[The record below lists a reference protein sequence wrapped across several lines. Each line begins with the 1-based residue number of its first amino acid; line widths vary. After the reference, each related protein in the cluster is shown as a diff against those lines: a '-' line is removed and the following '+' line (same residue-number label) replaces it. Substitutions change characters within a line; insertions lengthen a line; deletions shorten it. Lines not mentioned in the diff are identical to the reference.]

1 MERAIALLLSLLL
14 TPWLFLFGLVQTLRT
29 GALGR
34 LQRNAD
40 TQILELRWSDQRL
53 ELGLWSV
60 ALGYLRLTG
69 PAPGSAASQ
78 KLPAGLYS
86 PEQLQAGMG
95 IGGGAGVEQGSDAAY
110 FAQAKLLDR
119 LGLVCRSWLAL
130 VYRDSAA
137 NSTADEV
144 RMFGVQFRN
153 TSLAQAVA
161 AITEPGPAQDKMRRV
176 FFVNADCLN
185 LAYRDRDYHFLLH
198 DADLVL
204 PDGSGVRLGLKWL
217 GTRMKDNL
225 NGTDLFPH
233 ICERAAADGLKL
245 YLLGGAPDI
254 AQRTAQNMML
264 RFPGLQIV
272 GWRDGFFDALQAD
285 EVIAEINSSE
295 ADLLL
300 VGMGAPRQERWLSD
314 HAAALT
320 VRAGIGVGGLF
331 DYYSGD
337 VARAPL
343 WLRELGL
350 EWVWRIVQQPGDKWR
365 RYVLGNPIFLW
376 RVLLQRLSLGQKSW
390 ASVPRDDASSHW
402 FRQESTGRFE
412 TARTAVKIGL
422 WRWSLLLSRGLKRG
436 LDVAVSG
443 VGLALLSPLLLTVA
457 VLVGVTSPGPV
468 LFKQIRV
475 GLRGKHFVMYK
486 FRSMCS
492 DAEKRRQH
500 LESENESPEAVL
512 FKIKTDP
519 RVTPIGRWLR
529 RFSIDELPQM
539 FNVLNGTMSLVGP
552 RPALPAEVDS
562 YRSDHLKRLQGK
574 PGLTCWWQVSGR
586 SDLSFQEQIDL
597 DMRYMQQL
605 SVGQDL
611 RLLARTVPAV
621 ISGRGAA

>member
-1 MERAIALLLSLLL
+1 MERAAAFLLSLVL
-14 TPWLFLFGLVQTLRT
+14 TPWLLLSIVVHALRT
-29 GALGR
+29 GELGR
-34 LQRNAD
+34 LKPNTD
-40 TQILELRWSDQRL
+40 TQVLEWCWSGRRL
-53 ELGLWSV
+53 QLGLWSV

-69 PAPGSAASQ
+69 PAQGTDASQ
-78 KLPAGLYS
+78 QFPAGLYS
-86 PEQLQAGMG
+86 PEQLQVGMGIAAGMG
-95 IGGGAGVEQGSDAAY
+95 AVEGSDANY
-110 FAQAKLLDR
+110 FAQANLLDR

-130 VYRDSAA
+130 LYRESSAS
-137 NSTADEV
+137 STGDEV

-153 TSLAQAVA
+153 TSLQEAVS
-161 AITEPGPAQDKMRRV
+161 AITETETAQDAMRRV

-185 LAYRDRDYHFLLH
+185 LAYCDRDYHFLLH
-198 DADLVL
+198 DADIVL

-217 GTRMKDNL
+217 GTHMKDNL

-233 ICERAAADGLKL
+233 ICERAVTSGLKL
-245 YLLGGAPDI
+245 FLLGGAPEI
-254 AQRTAQNMML
+254 AQRTAQNMMQ

-272 GWRDGFFDALQAD
+272 GCRDGFFDAAQTD
-285 EVIAEINSSE
+285 EVIAEINSSA
-295 ADLLL
+295 ADILL

-314 HAAALT
+314 HAAKLAP
-320 VRAGIGVGGLF
+320 RAGIGVGGLF

-350 EWVWRIVQQPGDKWR
+350 EWIWRIVQQPGDKWR

-390 ASVPRDDASSHW
+390 ASVPREDSSSEW
-402 FRQESTGRFE
+402 FRQENTGQFEAARST
-412 TARTAVKIGL
+412 VKIGL
-422 WRWSLLLSRGLKRG
+422 WRLSLLLRPGLKRG
-436 LDVAVSG
+436 LDVVGSG
-443 VGLALLSPLLLTVA
+443 LGLAVLSPLLLTVA
-457 VLVGVTSPGPV
+457 VLVRVTSPGPV

-486 FRSMCS
+486 FRSMCI
-492 DAEKRRQH
+492 DAEKRREE
-500 LESENESPEAVL
+500 LESDNESPEGVL
-512 FKIKTDP
+512 FKMKSDP
-519 RVTPIGRWLR
+519 RVTPVGRWIR
-529 RFSIDELPQM
+529 RFSIDELPQL

-562 YRSDHLKRLQGK
+562 YRSGHLKRLQGK

-611 RLLARTVPAV
+611 RLLARTLPAV
-621 ISGRGAA
+621 ISGRGAV

>member
-1 MERAIALLLSLLL
+1 MERATAFLLSLAVTPWLLLSI
-14 TPWLFLFGLVQTLRT
+14 LFYALRT
-29 GALGR
+29 GELGR
-34 LQRNAD
+34 PVHNAD
-40 TQILELRWSDQRL
+40 TQILEWCWSHRRM

-60 ALGYLRLTG
+60 ALGHLRLTG

-78 KLPAGLYS
+78 QFPAGLYS

-95 IGGGAGVEQGSDAAY
+95 IGAGMGANQGSDSAY
-110 FAQAKLLDR
+110 FAQATLADR

-130 VYRDSAA
+130 LYRDNSAT
-137 NSTADEV
+137 TAAEEV
-144 RMFGVQFRN
+144 RVFGVQFRN
-153 TSLAQAVA
+153 TSLPQAVT
-161 AITEPGPAQDKMRRV
+161 AITEPESAQDEMRRV

-198 DADLVL
+198 DADIVL

-245 YLLGGAPDI
+245 YLLGGAPEI
-254 AQRTAQNMML
+254 AQRTAQNML
-264 RFPGLQIV
+264 QRFPGLQIV
-272 GWRDGFFDALQAD
+272 GCRDGFFGAEQTD

-314 HAAALT
+314 HAARLT
-320 VRAGIGVGGLF
+320 PRAGIGVGGLF

-350 EWVWRIVQQPGDKWR
+350 EWIWRIVQQPGDKWR
-365 RYVLGNPIFLW
+365 RYVLGNPVFLW

-390 ASVPRDDASSHW
+390 ASVPRDDASSEW
-402 FRQESTGRFE
+402 FRQGTAGRLE
-412 TARTAVKIGL
+412 TLRASAKIGL
-422 WRWSLLLSRGLKRG
+422 WRLSLMLRPGLKRG
-436 LDVAVSG
+436 LDVIGSG

-457 VLVGVTSPGPV
+457 FLVRITSPGPV

-486 FRSMCS
+486 FRSMCV
-492 DAEKRRQH
+492 DAEKRREQ
-500 LESENESPEAVL
+500 LESDNESPEGVL
-512 FKIKTDP
+512 FKMKSDP
-519 RVTPIGRWLR
+519 RVTPIGRWIR
-529 RFSIDELPQM
+529 RFSIDELPQL

-562 YRSDHLKRLQGK
+562 YRSGHLKRLQGK

-597 DMRYMQQL
+597 DMRYMQKL

-621 ISGRGAA
+621 LSGRGAV